1 MEETATPTATATVTA
16 TPTATEGV
24 STSVGV
30 RNVANQLLAEGG
42 NPFFPLRRKG
52 TVDLGAG
59 VGAGTLRYVRAELYE
74 VGGFAGLLFLI

>member
-1 MEETATPTATATVTA
+1 MEETSTATATATATPTAK
-16 TPTATEGV
+16 EEV
-24 STSVGV
+24 STSVGF

-42 NPFFPLRRKG
+42 NPFPLRRKG
-52 TVDLGAG
+52 TADLGAG